1 MAKHH
6 YNADSS
12 RDPHPLLPTAAGH
25 FLPPGDTAACMA
37 FSLPSCRAGVSS
49 ISITRS

>member
-12 RDPHPLLPTAAGH
+12 RDPPLLPTAAGH
-25 FLPPGDTAACMA
+25 FLPPDGTAACMA
-37 FSLPSCRAGVSS
+37 FGLPSCRAGVSS